1 MVGTEVEGSHGRE
14 AQVRA
19 LRLLVLFLGN
29 LVRKGKVE
37 VGREGEGSLYWD
49 LEGLYRSYMWMRE
62 VREFKGMIEG
72 MGAGGGRD
80 GEERQ
85 GGDG

>member
-1 MVGTEVEGSHGRE
+1 MEGAHGRE
-14 AQVRA
+14 AQTRA

-29 LVRKGKVE
+29 LVRKGEVE
-37 VGREGEGSLYWD
+37 VGREGESSLYWD

-72 MGAGGGRD
+72 MEGGNRRD
-80 GEERQ
+80 GEEGMRREA
-85 GGDG
+85 